1 MNKNLSLFIKGI
13 VLGIAFIIPGVSGG
27 TLAVLLGIYEEL
39 LDKASN
45 FYKSFKNFKSAFKFL
60 FPILFGVLVSIAVC
74 VKIIKLG
81 LDKAPIVTLLI
92 FVGLIIGGI
101 PKLFKNAPKK
111 ASTKEI
117 SYMMIGIVV
126 VLVMAILDKSR
137 GSVSF
142 DNMQILGYL
151 LLFIVGII
159 ASATMVIPGISG
171 SFTLM
176 LIGYYEPIVSVV
188 NNIVA
193 FKDLRLNLLIIL
205 PFLIGVVIGI
215 VLISKMIN
223 YLLKKY
229 PVSVYYIILG
239 FVLSSIFSVFYQ
251 VFSYNFVLSHFII
264 GIILMVLNSILVS
277 KLFND

>member
-1 MNKNLSLFIKGI
+1 
-13 VLGIAFIIPGVSGG
+13 
-27 TLAVLLGIYEEL
+27 
-39 LDKASN
+39 
-45 FYKSFKNFKSAFKFL
+45 
-60 FPILFGVLVSIAVC
+60 
-74 VKIIKLG
+74 
-81 LDKAPIVTLLI
+81 
-92 FVGLIIGGI
+92 
-101 PKLFKNAPKK
+101 
-111 ASTKEI
+111 
-117 SYMMIGIVV
+117 MMIGIIV

-193 FKDLRLNLLIIL
+193 FKDIKSNLLIIL

-215 VLISKMIN
+215 ILISKIIN

>member
-13 VLGIAFIIPGVSGG
+13 VLGVAFIIPGVSGG

-39 LDKASN
+39 LEKASN

-60 FPILFGVLVSIAVC
+60 FPILLGVLVSIAVC

-81 LDKAPIVTLLI
+81 LDKAPIITLLI

-111 ASTKEI
+111 ASTREI
-117 SYMMIGIVV
+117 SYMMIGIIV

-193 FKDLRLNLLIIL
+193 FKDIKSNLLIIL

-215 VLISKMIN
+215 ILISKIIN

>member
-45 FYKSFKNFKSAFKFL
+45 FYKSFKDFKSAFKFL
-60 FPILFGVLVSIAVC
+60 FPILLGVLVSIAVC

-81 LDKAPIVTLLI
+81 LDKAPIITLLI

-111 ASTKEI
+111 ASTREI
-117 SYMMIGIVV
+117 SYMMIGIIV

-193 FKDLRLNLLIIL
+193 FKDIKSNLLIIL

-215 VLISKMIN
+215 ILISKIIN

-251 VFSYNFVLSHFII
+251 VFSYNFVLSHFIF

>member
-45 FYKSFKNFKSAFKFL
+45 FYKSFKDFKSAFKFL
-60 FPILFGVLVSIAVC
+60 FPILLGVLVSIAVC

-81 LDKAPIVTLLI
+81 LDKAPIITLLI

-111 ASTKEI
+111 ASTREI
-117 SYMMIGIVV
+117 SYMMIGIIV

-193 FKDLRLNLLIIL
+193 FKDIKSNLLIIL

-215 VLISKMIN
+215 ILISKIIN

-239 FVLSSIFSVFYQ
+239 FVLSSIFSFFYQ
-251 VFSYNFVLSHFII
+251 VFSYNFVLSHFIF

>member
-13 VLGIAFIIPGVSGG
+13 VLGVAFIIPGVSGG

-39 LDKASN
+39 LEKASN

-60 FPILFGVLVSIAVC
+60 FPILLGVLVSIAVC

-81 LDKAPIVTLLI
+81 LDKAPIITLLI

-111 ASTKEI
+111 ASMKEI
-117 SYMMIGIVV
+117 SYMMIGIIV

-142 DNMQILGYL
+142 DNIQVLGYL
-151 LLFIVGII
+151 MLFIVGII

-193 FKDLRLNLLIIL
+193 FKDIKSNLLIIL

-215 VLISKMIN
+215 ILISKIIN